1 MPIISMR
8 GVIPAIFARSPRGWA
23 DDLAPQRLQH
33 GQAAWRHAPLAPSI
47 IDAPNEKGPE
57 PKSRPPTSSASRL
70 AAGLRARDFRDVH
83 LDAAAHRRRDG
94 DLADILALRA
104 RRLGLDQSVDPRVEV
119 RAQVFRRERRL
130 ADARVD
136 DAG

>member
-47 IDAPNEKGPE
+47 LDAPNEKGPD
-57 PKSRPPTSSASRL
+57 PKSDPQLRQPHGWRQDYAPGISETFTLMPRPIVEETAT
-70 AAGLRARDFRDVH
+70 LRTYLPFAP
-83 LDAAAHRRRDG
+83 DG
-94 DLADILALRA
+94 LALIR
-104 RRLGLDQSVDPRVEV
+104 
-119 RAQVFRRERRL
+119 
-130 ADARVD
+130 
-136 DAG
+136 